1 MGGSTKMTAE
11 PRPVSEAGASTL
23 QSISSRVTPQG
34 WWTLAVLTA
43 IYVFASMDRVAL
55 SVLLQPIKLEFH
67 LNDQELGLL
76 SGLAFAIFHSAFGVP
91 LARVADR
98 FTRVKLIAACTATW
112 SVMMALTGRAQN
124 FTHLFLCRVG
134 VGIGEAG
141 CVPASHSLMGEY
153 FSRERRTLAVSL
165 YQTGAM
171 LGASGGLFLVGV
183 LGQKL
188 GWRASLQII
197 GLAGIPL
204 ALLALV
210 TLREGSRTKAAPPPQ
225 ESTKKAVG
233 ALLGRPAFVHIALA
247 NGLGS
252 LCTFGLSNWTPTFMI
267 RSFGFTL
274 AQAGGWVGLVSGIA
288 GGAGLISGGFIS
300 TWLMRR
306 DPRWEVWLPALMYS
320 VSIPLFIISFLSPSP
335 WISLE
340 VRFFAQF
347 CSAISGG
354 VGFAAMHAFSEPFRR
369 ATAISLTMVLL
380 SLLGNGFGPYLIG
393 VVSDILEPT
402 FGKESL
408 RYAMVASLLM
418 LVWSVTHYLLAGR
431 RHAKDR
437 VN

>member
-1 MGGSTKMTAE
+1 MTAK
-11 PRPVSEAGASTL
+11 PQPVAEAGASTPKSL
-23 QSISSRVTPQG
+23 AARVTPRG

-76 SGLAFAIFHSAFGVP
+76 SGLAFAIFHSAFGIP

-98 FTRVKLIAACTATW
+98 YTRVKLIAACTATW

-124 FTHLFLCRVG
+124 FTQLFLCRVG

-141 CVPASHSLMGEY
+141 CVPASHSLIGEY
-153 FSRERRTLAVSL
+153 FTRERRTLAVSF
-165 YQTGAM
+165 YQTGAL
-171 LGASGGLFLVGV
+171 LGASGGLFLVGL
-183 LGQKL
+183 LGQQL

-197 GLAGIPL
+197 GLAGVPL
-204 ALLALV
+204 ALLAVL
-210 TLREGSRTKAAPPPQ
+210 TLREGSRTSASPPPV
-225 ESTKKAVG
+225 ESARTALG
-233 ALLGRPAFVHIALA
+233 ALLSRPAFVHIALA

-252 LCTFGLSNWTPTFMI
+252 LCTFGLASWTPTFMI

-274 AQAGGWVGLVSGIA
+274 AQAGGWVGLVSALA
-288 GGAGLISGGFIS
+288 GGAGLIGGGFIS
-300 TWLMRR
+300 TGLMRR
-306 DPRWEVWLPALMYS
+306 DPRWEVWLPALGYS
-320 VSIPLFIISFLSPSP
+320 ISIPLFIASLLNPSP

-340 VRFFAQF
+340 IRVFAQF
-347 CSAISGG
+347 FAAIAGG
-354 VGFAAMHAFSEPFRR
+354 VGFAAMHSFSEPFRR
-369 ATAISLTMVLL
+369 ATAISLVMVLI

-393 VVSDILEPT
+393 VASDMLEPA

-408 RYAMVASLLM
+408 RYAMALSLVVLA
-418 LVWSVTHYLLAGR
+418 WSVVHYLLAAR